1 MTAPEHTPTSPDPAT
16 PTGDTVED
24 TTTPAAEP
32 EAEATTDDTDGVEP
46 EQDSPNS
53 EAAKRRRQL
62 RETQTELATVR
73 DQLATYQRRHA
84 ELIISD
90 VIATPADLFDVG
102 HADLADYLDDN
113 GDILTDELRTAAET
127 LVTQRPQLGASYTP
141 PWPAGADYGQGV
153 RSQSAPSSATWSTV
167 LTDQRRR
174 QGHTQ

>member
-1 MTAPEHTPTSPDPAT
+1 MTAPEHTPTSPGPAT
-16 PTGDTVED
+16 TTGETAED
-24 TTTPAAEP
+24 SITPAATP
-32 EAEATTDDTDGVEP
+32 EADAATDDTDSVEP

-62 RETQTELATVR
+62 RETQTELAAVR

-113 GDILTDELRTAAET
+113 GDILTEELRTAAET
-127 LVTQRPQLGASYTP
+127 LVAQRPQLGASYTP